1 MGDKSSTRRAQLAA
15 ELAKRILASLS
26 ARALWAVVREVY
38 SSYF

>member
-15 ELAKRILASLS
+15 ELSKRTVASLS
-26 ARALWAVVREVY
+26 ARALWAILGEVY